1 MLVCIYFQTKGDAEI
16 CLRDLAKKLGPEWE
30 DLATYLGIINSELT
44 AVRSEGS
51 GRVNSQI
58 FSMLVRWMQGF
69 GPFGQAAFNTLSS
82 NLGRIERN
90 DLVELLKGKVTSIL
104 FFNKQNN
111 RQLLM
116 KVNKGSS
123 S

>member
-44 AVRSEGS
+44 AVRSEGA

-58 FSMLVRWMQGF
+58 FRMLVRWMKRF
-69 GPFGQAAFNTLSS
+69 DPFGEAAFNTLSS
-82 NLGRIERN
+82 NLQKVERN
-90 DLVELLKGKVTSIL
+90 DLVELLKAKVASIL
-104 FFNKQNN
+104 FFNRQTTDKQQTIVKK
-111 RQLLM
+111 R
-116 KVNKGSS
+116 
-123 S
+123 